1 MSAVLEVV
9 PISMRERIMK
19 AFMEELQD
27 KGIKFT
33 MDDLARRL
41 GISKRTLYEH
51 FSSKAEVLDTIIEQ
65 TLEEGD
71 AKTNEIIEDKSL
83 SLMDKMKAVMTVLPN
98 HFELYDIRILEQMKR
113 VYPEQWVKIDK
124 ALKDDW
130 DTLRILIEQGMEA
143 GTIRKQNVA
152 FIMKVILDAVNSTL
166 DQRFFAQQNI
176 ALPEA
181 LEAIADVIMYGL
193 VPRENE
199 STEK

>member
-1 MSAVLEVV
+1 
-9 PISMRERIMK
+9 MRERIMK

-65 TLEEGD
+65 TLQESD

-113 VYPEQWVKIDK
+113 VYPEQWVKIDE

-130 DTLRILIEQGMEA
+130 DTLRVLIEQGMEE
-143 GTIRKQNVA
+143 GTIRRQNAA

-176 ALPEA
+176 SLPEA

-193 VPRENE
+193 VPRDNE

>member
-1 MSAVLEVV
+1 
-9 PISMRERIMK
+9 MRERIMK

>member
-1 MSAVLEVV
+1 
-9 PISMRERIMK
+9 MRERIMK

-65 TLEEGD
+65 TLQEGD

-113 VYPEQWVKIDK
+113 VYPEQWVKIDE

-130 DTLRILIEQGMEA
+130 DTLRVLIEQGMEE
-143 GTIRKQNVA
+143 GTIRRQNAA

-176 ALPEA
+176 SLPEA

-193 VPRENE
+193 VPRDNE

>member
-1 MSAVLEVV
+1 
-9 PISMRERIMK
+9 MRERIMK

-41 GISKRTLYEH
+41 GVSKRTLYEH

-65 TLEEGD
+65 TLQESD

-113 VYPEQWVKIDK
+113 VYPEQWVKIDE

-130 DTLRILIEQGMEA
+130 DTLRVLIEQGMEE
-143 GTIRKQNVA
+143 GTIRRQNAA

-176 ALPEA
+176 SLPEA

-193 VPRENE
+193 VPRDNE
-199 STEK
+199 LTER

>member
-1 MSAVLEVV
+1 
-9 PISMRERIMK
+9 
-19 AFMEELQD
+19 MEELQD

-65 TLEEGD
+65 TLQESD

-113 VYPEQWVKIDK
+113 VYPEQWVKIDE

-130 DTLRILIEQGMEA
+130 DTLRVLIEQGMEE
-143 GTIRKQNVA
+143 GTIRRQNAA

-176 ALPEA
+176 SLPEA

-193 VPRENE
+193 VPRDNE

>member
-1 MSAVLEVV
+1 
-9 PISMRERIMK
+9 MRERIMK

-71 AKTNEIIEDKSL
+71 AKTNEIIEDKSM

-130 DTLRILIEQGMEA
+130 DTLGILIEQGMEA